1 MRNFTQEDNSYKFM
15 GTKIRK
21 EQEKENRRQVILDA
35 AEYIM
40 QLNGVY
46 GLNIDMIATETQLAK
61 GTIYLYFKS
70 KEEIIAALSLKGR
83 VLLLRAIQQEVN
95 RHELPIEKLKAI
107 VYAAYNFYKENS
119 LLNDLVSLYEANSQL
134 VETAE
139 LQNASDNIT
148 KLVVEI
154 AQKAK
159 EDGSLK
165 STINPL
171 HFTFCMWGM
180 TVGMTQLMKVR
191 GKIFEETLNIS
202 EQDLLNS
209 YVQILENGMRT

>member
-1 MRNFTQEDNSYKFM
+1 MS
-15 GTKIRK
+15 TKIRK

-35 AEYIM
+35 AESIM
-40 QLNGVY
+40 QTNGVY
-46 GLNIDMIATETQLAK
+46 GLNIDMIASETQLAK

-70 KEEIIAALSLKGR
+70 KEEILATLSLKGR
-83 VLLLRAIQQEVN
+83 VLLLKAFQQEVEK
-95 RHELPIEKLKAI
+95 HDSPIDKLKAI
-107 VYAAYNFYKENS
+107 VQAAYIFYKQNP
-119 LLNDLVSLYEANSQL
+119 LLNDLVSLYEANNQL

-159 EDGSLK
+159 DDGLLNPN
-165 STINPL
+165 IVPL
-171 HFTFCMWGM
+171 HFTVCLWGM

-191 GKIFEETLNIS
+191 GRIFEENSNIF
-202 EQDLLNS
+202 EQDLLES
-209 YVQILENGMRT
+209 YAQILENGMKA

>member
-1 MRNFTQEDNSYKFM
+1 MS
-15 GTKIRK
+15 TKIRK

-35 AEYIM
+35 AESIM
-40 QLNGVY
+40 QANGVH
-46 GLNIDMIATETQLAK
+46 GLNIDMIAHETQLAK

-70 KEEIIAALSLKGR
+70 KEEILATLSLKGR
-83 VLLLRAIQQEVN
+83 VLLLQAFQREVGK
-95 RHELPIEKLKAI
+95 HELPIEKLKAI
-107 VYAAYNFYKENS
+107 VQAAYNFYKENP

-134 VETAE
+134 VETPE
-139 LQNASDNIT
+139 LYNASENIT

-159 EDGSLK
+159 EDGSLNP
-165 STINPL
+165 TINPL
-171 HFTFCMWGM
+171 HFTVCIWGM
-180 TVGMTQLMKVR
+180 TIGMTQLMKVR
-191 GKIFEETLNIS
+191 GKIFEESLNIS